1 MRREWPE
8 QSEGESPCRIH
19 VRYAGNG
26 QEGKRTSGKKQGD
39 KGFPDGVK
47 IRKKRLQNE
56 SGDEFHPCEIGR
68 KIMSKTMKIAT
79 LILLMLACALSA
91 SAQQERKF
99 IREGNGLFNGQ
110 DFEKAEVEYRKA
122 IDKKALSFEAGF
134 NLGDALYKQKKYEEA
149 LQQFSAMAKE
159 EKDKEKLGELYH
171 NIGNTLLAMEKTEE
185 SIEAYKESLRNRPA
199 SAETKYNLEY
209 ARHKQQQDQNKDDQN
224 KDNQDNK
231 DNKDNKDNQDQQ
243 DQQNK
248 DQQDQ
253 NKDQDKDKQDQNKD
267 QQDQN
272 KDQQDKDKQD
282 QNKDQNKD
290 NKDNKDKQDQQQQQ
304 PQEQQ
309 GKISKEDAARLLEA
323 LQNDEKNVQEKV
335 QKQKAQE
342 QKAKKI
348 KIEKDW

>member
-1 MRREWPE
+1 
-8 QSEGESPCRIH
+8 
-19 VRYAGNG
+19 
-26 QEGKRTSGKKQGD
+26 
-39 KGFPDGVK
+39 
-47 IRKKRLQNE
+47 
-56 SGDEFHPCEIGR
+56 
-68 KIMSKTMKIAT
+68 MSKTMKIAT
-79 LILLMLACALSA
+79 LILLMLACALSV

-122 IDKKALSFEAGF
+122 IDKKALSFEGGF

-149 LQQFSAMAKE
+149 LQQFSSMAKE
-159 EKDKEKLGELYH
+159 EKDKVRLGELYH

-185 SIEAYKESLRNRPA
+185 SIEAYKESLRNRPG

-209 ARHKQQQDQNKDDQN
+209 ARNKQQQQQDQD
-224 KDNQDNK
+224 KDNQDK
-231 DNKDNKDNQDQQ
+231 QDNKDNQDQKDQ
-243 DQQNK
+243 QNKDNQDQNKDQNQDQKDQDQKDQNKDQQDKDQQNK

-253 NKDQDKDKQDQNKD
+253 NKDQNQ
-267 QQDQN
+267 
-272 KDQQDKDKQD
+272 
-282 QNKDQNKD
+282 D
-290 NKDNKDKQDQQQQQ
+290 NKDNRDKQDQQQQQ

-342 QKAKKI
+342 QKAKKM

>member
-1 MRREWPE
+1 
-8 QSEGESPCRIH
+8 
-19 VRYAGNG
+19 
-26 QEGKRTSGKKQGD
+26 
-39 KGFPDGVK
+39 
-47 IRKKRLQNE
+47 
-56 SGDEFHPCEIGR
+56 
-68 KIMSKTMKIAT
+68 MSKTMKIAT
-79 LILLMLACALSA
+79 LILLMLACALSV

-122 IDKKALSFEAGF
+122 IDKKALSFEGGF

-149 LQQFSAMAKE
+149 LQQFSSMAKE
-159 EKDKEKLGELYH
+159 EKDKERLGELYH

-185 SIEAYKESLRNRPA
+185 SIEAYKESLRNRPG

-209 ARHKQQQDQNKDDQN
+209 ARNKQQQQQDQD
-224 KDNQDNK
+224 KDNQDK
-231 DNKDNKDNQDQQ
+231 QDNKDNQDQKDQ
-243 DQQNK
+243 QNKDNQDQNKDQNQDQKDQDQKDQNKDQQDKDQQNK

-253 NKDQDKDKQDQNKD
+253 NKDPNQ
-267 QQDQN
+267 
-272 KDQQDKDKQD
+272 
-282 QNKDQNKD
+282 
-290 NKDNKDKQDQQQQQ
+290 DKQDQQQQQ

-342 QKAKKI
+342 QKAKKM

>member
-1 MRREWPE
+1 
-8 QSEGESPCRIH
+8 
-19 VRYAGNG
+19 
-26 QEGKRTSGKKQGD
+26 
-39 KGFPDGVK
+39 
-47 IRKKRLQNE
+47 
-56 SGDEFHPCEIGR
+56 
-68 KIMSKTMKIAT
+68 MSKTMKIAT
-79 LILLMLACALSA
+79 LILLMLACALSV

-122 IDKKALSFEAGF
+122 IDKKALSFEGGF

-149 LQQFSAMAKE
+149 LQQFSSMAKE
-159 EKDKEKLGELYH
+159 EKDKERLGELYH

-185 SIEAYKESLRNRPA
+185 SIEAYKESLRNRPG

-209 ARHKQQQDQNKDDQN
+209 ARNKQQQQQDQDKD
-224 KDNQDNK
+224 KQDK
-231 DNKDNKDNQDQQ
+231 QDNKDNQDQKDQ
-243 DQQNK
+243 QNKDNQDQNKDQNQDQKDQDQKDQNKDQQDKDQQNK

-253 NKDQDKDKQDQNKD
+253 NKDQNQ
-267 QQDQN
+267 
-272 KDQQDKDKQD
+272 
-282 QNKDQNKD
+282 D
-290 NKDNKDKQDQQQQQ
+290 NKDNRDKQDQQQQQ

-342 QKAKKI
+342 QKAKKM